1 MDSVALVFILI
12 GSIVLLV
19 IWGFI
24 ASEFRRIATMKGHP
38 ETRYFWWTF
47 LTGPIGMLMV
57 VALPQKVEAPV
68 VETPKSDELP
78 DI

>member
-1 MDSVALVFILI
+1 MDEIVLVII
-12 GSIVLLV
+12 ASSIVFLI

-24 ASEFRRIATMKGHP
+24 AAEFRRIATMKGHP
-38 ETRYFWWTF
+38 EARYFWWTF

-68 VETPKSDELP
+68 VETPKLDELP